1 MVAPLEAVRRQ
12 LLRVNLGFLA
22 SNWGAP
28 TLEAEV
34 HLEELHTVVEA
45 AERLMDRTGI
55 LYRITLEPS
64 RLEWEEYDHWLVRL
78 ERIDDEAEVA
88 EDA

>member
-12 LLRVNLGFLA
+12 LLKLNLGFLVA
-22 SNWGAP
+22 NWGAP
-28 TLEAEV
+28 ALEAEV

-45 AERLMDRTGI
+45 AEKLMDSTGI
-55 LYRITLEPS
+55 LYRITMEPS

-78 ERIDDEAEVA
+78 ERIDEAEAA
-88 EDA
+88 EDV